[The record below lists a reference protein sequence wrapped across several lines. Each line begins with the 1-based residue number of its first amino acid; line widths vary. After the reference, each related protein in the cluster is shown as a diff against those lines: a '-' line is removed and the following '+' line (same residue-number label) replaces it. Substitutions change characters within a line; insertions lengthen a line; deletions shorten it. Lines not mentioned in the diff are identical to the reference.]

1 MAEQILK
8 VNGVE
13 ICAESFGKPTD
24 PAILLI
30 MGAQMSMLW
39 WEEEF
44 CQRIADA
51 GRFVIR
57 FDNRD
62 VGRSTTYEV
71 GQPGYTFEDMADDA
85 VHVLDAF
92 GVQQAHFVGMSM
104 GGMLTQMIALR
115 HPERVQ
121 TITLHA
127 TSNFAPGLPPI
138 DEKLMEFFSKMGEIN
153 WEDEQEVLAAAV
165 ASSKVLI
172 GSKHP
177 FDEARVRELAQIDIA
192 RSNHYASRNNHAFV
206 TASEPYLLRTA
217 EIAVPALVIHGT
229 EDLLIPFAHALHLA
243 NTIPGAVLL
252 TLEGTGHELPHG
264 DWDVVIEAILKHTH
278 TQEKEA

>member
-30 MGAQMSMLW
+30 MGAQTSMLW

-51 GRFVIR
+51 RRFVIR

-71 GQPGYTFEDMADDA
+71 GRPGYTFEDMADDA
-85 VHVLDAF
+85 IHVLDAY
-92 GVQQAHFVGMSM
+92 GVQQAHIAGMSM
-104 GGMLTQMIALR
+104 GGMLTQIIALR
-115 HPERVQ
+115 HPEKVR

-127 TSNFAPGLPPI
+127 SSNFAPDLPPI

-153 WEDEQEVLAAAV
+153 WEDEQEVLEVAV

-177 FDEARVRELAQIDIA
+177 FDESRVRELAQIDIA
-192 RSNHYASRNNHAFV
+192 RSNHYASKNNHAFV
-206 TASEPYLLRTA
+206 TGGETYLVRTG

-229 EDLLIPFAHALHLA
+229 EDPLVPYEHGLNLV

-264 DWDVVIEAILKHTH
+264 DWDVVIEAILKHT
-278 TQEKEA
+278 QEKEA

>member
-92 GVQQAHFVGMSM
+92 NVQQAHIVGMSM
-104 GGMLTQMIALR
+104 GGMLTQIIALR
-115 HPERVQ
+115 HPERVR
-121 TITLHA
+121 TIILHA
-127 TSNFAPGLPPI
+127 TSNFAPDLPPI
-138 DEKLMEFFSKMGEIN
+138 DEKLMEFFSNMGEIN
-153 WEDEQEVLAAAV
+153 WEDEQEVLEVAV

-172 GSKHP
+172 GSKYP

-192 RSNHYASRNNHAFV
+192 RSSHYASKNNHAFV
-206 TASEPYLLRTA
+206 TASETYLMRTG

-243 NTIPGAVLL
+243 DTIPGAVLL
-252 TLEGTGHELPHG
+252 ALEGTGHELPHG
-264 DWDVVIEAILKHTH
+264 DWDVVIEAILKHT
-278 TQEKEA
+278 QEMEA

>member
-71 GQPGYTFEDMADDA
+71 GQPSYTFEDMADDA

-92 GVQQAHFVGMSM
+92 GVQQAHIIGMSM
-104 GGMLTQMIALR
+104 GGMLTQFIALR
-115 HPERVQ
+115 HPERVR

-127 TSNFAPGLPPI
+127 TSNFAPDLPPI
-138 DEKLMEFFSKMGEIN
+138 DEKLMEFFSNMGEIN

-172 GSKHP
+172 GSKYP

-192 RSNHYASRNNHAFV
+192 RSNHYASKNNHAFV
-206 TASEPYLLRTA
+206 TAGETYLMRTG

-243 NTIPGAVLL
+243 DTIPGAVLL

-264 DWDVVIEAILKHTH
+264 DWDVVIEAILKHTSVRRVRL
-278 TQEKEA
+278 

>member
-44 CQRIADA
+44 CQRVADA

-71 GQPGYTFEDMADDA
+71 GEPGYTFEDMADDA

-92 GVQQAHFVGMSM
+92 GVQQAHIVGMSM
-104 GGMLTQMIALR
+104 GGMLTQFIALR
-115 HPERVQ
+115 HPERVR
-121 TITLHA
+121 TIILHA
-127 TSNFAPGLPPI
+127 TSNFAPDLPPI
-138 DEKLMEFFSKMGEIN
+138 DEKLMEFFSNMGEIN
-153 WEDEQEVLAAAV
+153 WEDEQEVLEVAV

-172 GSKHP
+172 GSKYP

-192 RSNHYASRNNHAFV
+192 RSNHYASKNNHAFV
-206 TASEPYLLRTA
+206 TASETYLMRTG

-243 NTIPGAVLL
+243 DTIPGAVLL
-252 TLEGTGHELPHG
+252 ALEGTGHELPHG
-264 DWDVVIEAILKHTH
+264 DWDVVIEAILKHT
-278 TQEKEA
+278 QEKEA

>member
-92 GVQQAHFVGMSM
+92 NVQQAHIVGMSM
-104 GGMLTQMIALR
+104 GGMLTQIIALR
-115 HPERVQ
+115 HPERVR
-121 TITLHA
+121 TIILHA
-127 TSNFAPGLPPI
+127 TSNFAPDLPPI
-138 DEKLMEFFSKMGEIN
+138 DEKLMEFFSNMGEIN
-153 WEDEQEVLAAAV
+153 WEDEQKVLEVAV

-172 GSKHP
+172 GSKYP

-192 RSNHYASRNNHAFV
+192 RSNHYASKNNHAFV
-206 TASEPYLLRTA
+206 TASETYLMRTG

-243 NTIPGAVLL
+243 DTIPGADLL
-252 TLEGTGHELPHG
+252 ALEGTGHELPHG
-264 DWDVVIEAILKHTH
+264 DWDVVIEAILEH

>member
-44 CQRIADA
+44 CQRVADA

-71 GQPGYTFEDMADDA
+71 GEPGYTFEDMADDA

-92 GVQQAHFVGMSM
+92 GVQQAHIVGMSM
-104 GGMLTQMIALR
+104 GGMLTQFIALR
-115 HPERVQ
+115 HPERVR
-121 TITLHA
+121 TIILHA
-127 TSNFAPGLPPI
+127 TSNFAPDLPPI
-138 DEKLMEFFSKMGEIN
+138 DEKLMEFFSNMGEIN
-153 WEDEQEVLAAAV
+153 WEDEQEVLEVAV

-172 GSKHP
+172 GSKYP

-192 RSNHYASRNNHAFV
+192 RSNHYASKNNHAFV
-206 TASEPYLLRTA
+206 TASETYLMRTG

-243 NTIPGAVLL
+243 DTIPGADLL
-252 TLEGTGHELPHG
+252 ALEGTGHELPHG
-264 DWDVVIEAILKHTH
+264 DWDVVIEAILEH

>member
-92 GVQQAHFVGMSM
+92 NVQQAHIVGMSM
-104 GGMLTQMIALR
+104 GGMLTQIIALR
-115 HPERVQ
+115 HPERVR
-121 TITLHA
+121 TIILHA
-127 TSNFAPGLPPI
+127 TSNFAPDLPPI
-138 DEKLMEFFSKMGEIN
+138 DEKLMEFFSNMGEIN
-153 WEDEQEVLAAAV
+153 WEDEQEVLEVAV
-165 ASSKVLI
+165 AGSKVLI
-172 GSKHP
+172 GSKYP

-192 RSNHYASRNNHAFV
+192 RSNHYASKNNHAFV
-206 TASEPYLLRTA
+206 TASETYLMRTG

-243 NTIPGAVLL
+243 DTIPGADLL
-252 TLEGTGHELPHG
+252 ALEGTGHELPHG
-264 DWDVVIEAILKHTH
+264 DWDVVIEAILEH

>member
-71 GQPGYTFEDMADDA
+71 GQPGYAFEDMADDA
-85 VHVLDAF
+85 VHILDAF
-92 GVQQAHFVGMSM
+92 GVQQSHIVGMSM
-104 GGMLTQMIALR
+104 GGLLTQFIALR
-115 HPERVQ
+115 HPERVR

-127 TSNFAPGLPPI
+127 TSNFAPDLPPI
-138 DEKLMEFFSKMGEIN
+138 DEKLMEFFSNMGEIN

-192 RSNHYASRNNHAFV
+192 RSNHYASKNNHAFV
-206 TASEPYLLRTA
+206 TTSETYLMRTG

-252 TLEGTGHELPHG
+252 TLEGTGHELPRG
-264 DWDVVIEAILKHTH
+264 DWDVVIEAILKHTSGRRVRL
-278 TQEKEA
+278 